1 MTTPDNMRRII
12 PITEA
17 EARLPFSELNGLLNE
32 KCERIRLQSAPWN
45 ENLPVLPMVNVRI
58 AHSPSHIILKFDVAE
73 CEFRIAETEQPASV
87 WEDSCVEFFVE
98 PEKGGGYYNFEFNA
112 AGVLHLA
119 YGAGRHGREM
129 APDGIRQSVVREVS
143 MFATPNKDNPYVY
156 NWTLIARIPY
166 ATFFR
171 HHFEPRSGQVIRGNF
186 YKCGDKLRH
195 PCYLYWSPIDTP
207 SPDFHQP
214 SYFDNLEFAQH
225 HPV

>member
-87 WEDSCVEFFVE
+87 WED
-98 PEKGGGYYNFEFNA
+98 
-112 AGVLHLA
+112 
-119 YGAGRHGREM
+119 
-129 APDGIRQSVVREVS
+129 
-143 MFATPNKDNPYVY
+143 
-156 NWTLIARIPY
+156 
-166 ATFFR
+166 
-171 HHFEPRSGQVIRGNF
+171 
-186 YKCGDKLRH
+186 
-195 PCYLYWSPIDTP
+195 
-207 SPDFHQP
+207 
-214 SYFDNLEFAQH
+214 
-225 HPV
+225 

>member
-1 MTTPDNMRRII
+1 MRRII

-17 EARLPFSELNGLLNE
+17 EARLPFSELNRLLNE

-129 APDGIRQSVVREVS
+129 SPDGIRQSVVREVS

-214 SYFDNLEFAQH
+214 SYFDNLEFAQR